1 MPLVD
6 QFYNG
11 GIKYYVNT
19 HEQNCGHAATGYAKV
34 QIKWVLYFLLVVPV

>member
-11 GIKYYVNT
+11 GINYYINT
-19 HEQNCGHAATGYAKV
+19 HEQNWGHAAMVMLRV
-34 QIKWVLYFLLVVPV
+34 QIKWVL